1 MQRLPGVTLLTA
13 TSVDIDPTH
22 AAILRCVDQIKFG
35 AVKMLSAAPPTKP
48 DPRVQ
53 YVDIPPLDFIGYS
66 RFIVEQLD
74 AHIET
79 DHCLIV
85 QADGFILDAARWRP
99 EFLEYDYIGA
109 PWPEYIAFDGGG
121 IGLLRLDRNRVGN
134 GGFSLRSKRLLKA
147 TSRLQFDGL
156 DYPIKSED
164 ILICHYLY
172 DEMCAIGIR
181 FAPPEIAALFA
192 IESTRRLYGQS
203 FHAVFGFHGKH
214 WLDRAVRAQDL
225 SEVKEVR
232 RNDPCPCGS
241 GKRYKHGHGE
251 FN

>member
-22 AAILRCVDQIKFG
+22 AAILRCVDQIEFG
-35 AVKMLSAAPPTKP
+35 AVKMLSAASPTKP

-74 AHIET
+74 AHVET

-109 PWPEYIAFDGGG
+109 LARIH
-121 IGLLRLDRNRVGN
+121 RVRWWGYWTLAT
-134 GGFSLRSKRLLKA
+134 GQEPSRKR
-147 TSRLQFDGL
+147 R
-156 DYPIKSED
+156 
-164 ILICHYLY
+164 IL
-172 DEMCAIGIR
+172 
-181 FAPPEIAALFA
+181 AA
-192 IESTRRLYGQS
+192 
-203 FHAVFGFHGKH
+203 
-214 WLDRAVRAQDL
+214 
-225 SEVKEVR
+225 
-232 RNDPCPCGS
+232 
-241 GKRYKHGHGE
+241 
-251 FN
+251 